1 VKGNPVPVD
10 PSIAPILQMM
20 NSAPQTDYRAADP
33 ELVRTGLRQA
43 AAMAAPRPP
52 IELRSVTDSAV
63 PGPAGD
69 IPVRV
74 YRPTGLPAPAVVY
87 FHGGS
92 WLAGDLDSH
101 DFLLRKLA
109 RETGFTYV
117 AVHYRRPPE
126 DVFPAAV
133 DDSTAAALRVAGHP
147 GQFGAVPG
155 RIAVA
160 GDSAGANLAA
170 VVARRLRDQGHEL
183 AAQLLLYPVIDPAG
197 DYPSR
202 SQNAEGYLL
211 TSSDVTA
218 ITEVYL
224 GGDTSLL
231 ASPDLAPIR
240 AGDLSNLAP
249 AVIGVAQYDPLRD
262 EGLAYADALRAAGVD
277 VFARSYQG
285 MIHTFAAM
293 YNISPAAD
301 AALKDILAEFSAR
314 VTAATALAQTIDEAG
329 PDAPRTA

>member
-147 GQFGAVPG
+147 GQFG
-155 RIAVA
+155 
-160 GDSAGANLAA
+160 A